1 MSLPGLFSNADTTT
15 TITTATTSPVVETIP
30 SGLTV
35 DRKTSSRHTSVTRN
49 ARDTLDCVATCA
61 TPSRLPPTILSAT
74 APAESMAGEDTE
86 AAHMGERS
94 GTHPEDSGMDAAHA
108 ETQGGNV
115 IGDSATPAL
124 AIDRDGVILQLQIKP
139 KDLHTR
145 KSPALPPLK
154 TGTTSTADS
163 ASASGLE
170 TLPAA
175 VTAAVTPSISTSPR
189 DVPCISNA
197 DKDWML
203 SAASK
208 SISNSLPQ
216 DSCTYGPNAEP
227 DPVYPSPTP
236 VSSPTDYFESQWT
249 LPPIPSF
256 TDIGLTF
263 DKARTNGASGLPKQ
277 TEAVAGID
285 HRRST
290 VMGVLSTS
298 RGPVFDKQIFT
309 PEIHPLQHGGHGQ
322 SDHKSTAQVVP
333 DIHPSVF
340 DSVVSDDNEA
350 YILWSTTRSA
360 GSTAVPSAPIDAT
373 HSNHSQLQSQTLSS
387 PEVSSSIVK
396 RWSAGEAFK
405 LREKGKRDS
414 LDNDLHRS
422 IEGISAEA
430 TSPKSRAARSGSDT
444 PPGTSPPSS
453 PTSSRPSDKLSSIAS
468 AMRSSGSAAA
478 SSSAK
483 SVTTSANVAGS
494 STSHQP
500 AAASEARVI
509 MAATVEKLVEKLTS
523 DIDYTFLTDFFLIF
537 RLFISPLALFK
548 LLMAR
553 FHWALT
559 EDTPQRQ
566 IVRVRTFVTMRH
578 WLLNYFEYDFME
590 SKVLRRTFIEN
601 LRSLAEHPI
610 VQSSVRDQRI
620 VKELRRL
627 FHLKRKVHC
636 REMAQRALEQP
647 PSSRQGDEPSHL
659 PGRYRSYDRPA
670 DGEFHKTS
678 KRSSLESGLT
688 LDKRHQHMSTREY
701 MDMDFEQRP
710 RTEDERS
717 SVDASTEQEPD
728 LYSMESQSEV
738 DIYPEDNDAGIHRAQ
753 DYDQELEDDDGD
765 TDDFDSEVESVD
777 GEQHPDGKGQLPS
790 PAFSAVS
797 STSHGTARCL
807 STNIPEVMPA
817 GCSKYL
823 HSPEASDHSPYHSQ
837 NQHHHHHHPHHRS
850 HTVPRS
856 SDSRNHQRPQSYAAP
871 SFDSSSSLALS
882 PPESPRPLEPY
893 MNPPP
898 RPFTSSEKKKT
909 WTQYMN
915 ATVEQLSKVKRA
927 FLLKSSSS
935 SIHDI
940 HLAAASASN
949 HSLVMGEPFNGRG
962 PHKDNPQD
970 FAASSNGNARDH
982 SLQQWHEDRVH
993 PGMSKLSRS
1002 MTMLDACEPPNSL
1015 MASSE
1020 GQRIPSKDRQRE
1032 TESYGWSSDEDED
1045 DDHWSDRAR
1054 NQAAEPVIS
1063 SVRSARSEHTKDMK
1077 TQHWRLEQPM
1087 VSSQLR
1093 LAGESGFIALDNGDQ
1108 GSNGV
1113 TNDKELVTARELL
1126 DQDRVAM
1133 SWDPHPSGQSLLM
1146 PTPVSRPLRRTA
1158 PKRDHRASWT
1168 TMSSTNSSVYGAII
1182 SQGHV
1187 PPSQAFKERGD
1198 AGNVDRFVERLFTGQ
1213 EQGVDADDRSTE
1225 SCSQRTAMR
1234 RRSVDVIHS
1243 SHSRRSSM
1251 QVTMGNVPEGAT
1263 EEEGARAATP
1273 RSSLKAPSPGMG
1285 TRRNHSLALHPHR
1298 QTMPIMHTHF
1308 HHHYLQHRQSLQ
1320 EYPPYRRHSTDIQSL
1335 SGWENGKLEGRRVS
1349 AGTVITSSVQEPLL
1363 EGAAYAA
1370 ALEETQRQLRILIG
1384 QENNPGSNSKDALK
1398 RTMSLKSPSSS
1409 HSQPHS
1415 LATMA
1420 ASPNPVSEDTPLSS
1434 PTTQTRSTSDSH
1446 LLHLSESEISPPP
1459 DAKSVARSNSTA
1471 KIGAGAGLGAAHRF
1485 QSPLFYP
1492 SHGAAHFSHQGHEN
1506 SYFQQRSPMNP
1517 RFQSIISHA
1526 RDFPRQP
1533 PSIVLR
1539 YRSEM
1544 IAQQLCLIEREF
1556 LNQIPWYELVNAGWR
1571 KKPTEATA
1579 DIATEEERD
1588 RQELDRSKDQDLL
1601 AMETILPLESRPSP
1615 SPEKRPWPLSRSQT
1629 ARTITQR
1636 FPQQSQTTDSPKVTQ
1651 LVDRF
1656 NLTCHWVTSEILKT
1670 TDLDLRVKVIEKFIR
1685 IAHTCFNH
1693 SNFSSLTQLM
1703 LGLQAHEVSRLNRT
1717 WARVRSQEMRV
1728 MQELVEYTSPF
1739 HNWKHLRNAMKNI
1752 ADEWGGAAGGGGSGG
1767 AAALSNE
1774 ATTSMPAASTPGGG
1788 TKQNQQQLTGSA
1800 VGTSLFS
1807 KMSISSSS
1815 KDKDKHGS
1823 PTMAHPRNH
1832 SHQHTSS
1839 FGKSSSH
1846 TAATTMSGHT
1856 KSLSGPVFPSLVST
1870 LSKDKDKQRERQHS
1884 LQSSPYQAPQDTDKA
1899 QPQQHR
1905 GSIPFLG
1912 VYLSDLLY
1920 NTELP
1925 SYVEPRTLPREMNLD
1940 SRTDPLPSPPQ
1951 SATSA
1956 DPVPLSYLHRA
1967 SSVQGQADMTM
1978 PTSSPWL
1985 VNLHKH
1991 RTIATIIKRILT
2003 FRTIATRYPFEK
2015 DPELYDLL
2023 MEMEA
2028 LEPVEMERMSEMCEE
2043 KISSALASPVFAK

>member
-1 MSLPGLFSNADTTT
+1 MDTARAEIQDSNVAKDCASLAQVF
-15 TITTATTSPVVETIP
+15 
-30 SGLTV
+30 
-35 DRKTSSRHTSVTRN
+35 
-49 ARDTLDCVATCA
+49 
-61 TPSRLPPTILSAT
+61 
-74 APAESMAGEDTE
+74 
-86 AAHMGERS
+86 
-94 GTHPEDSGMDAAHA
+94 
-108 ETQGGNV
+108 
-115 IGDSATPAL
+115 
-124 AIDRDGVILQLQIKP
+124 DRDGMVLQLQIAP
-139 KDLHTR
+139 RDVHTR
-145 KSPALPPLK
+145 KSPALPPLRTSAK
-154 TGTTSTADS
+154 STTDA
-163 ASASGLE
+163 ASALNLE
-170 TLPAA
+170 TLLVAGTAVAA
-175 VTAAVTPSISTSPR
+175 PSVSTSPR
-189 DVPCISNA
+189 DVPSHCTVDKNSISNA
-197 DKDWML
+197 T
-203 SAASK
+203 SK
-208 SISNSLPQ
+208 CSSNSVPQ
-216 DSCTYGPNAEP
+216 GSRSHIPSAEQ
-227 DPVYPSPTP
+227 DPAYPPPTP
-236 VSSPTDYFESQWT
+236 VSSPSDYFASQWT

-263 DKARTNGASGLPKQ
+263 DKARANGATGLAKQ
-277 TEAVAGID
+277 TETLTGAD
-285 HRRST
+285 QRPST
-290 VMGVLSTS
+290 VTEVSTTA
-298 RGPVFDKQIFT
+298 GEQVFDKQVFAS
-309 PEIHPLQHGGHGQ
+309 EIQSMQHGGYGLTSHENATQ
-322 SDHKSTAQVVP
+322 FVP

-340 DSVVSDDNEA
+340 DSVISDDNEA
-350 YILWSTTRSA
+350 YILWSTTRSTGNKA
-360 GSTAVPSAPIDAT
+360 EPSAPIDST
-373 HSNHSQLQSQTLSS
+373 QSSHGQHQLSS
-387 PEVSSSIVK
+387 LSSSEPSSSIVK

-414 LDNDLHRS
+414 LDNDVPRPS
-422 IEGISAEA
+422 DGIPVEA

-468 AMRSSGSAAA
+468 AMRSSSSTAA
-478 SSSAK
+478 SSSGK
-483 SVTTSANVAGS
+483 SSTANVSATGS
-494 STSHQP
+494 STSTQ
-500 AAASEARVI
+500 AGAASEARVI

-559 EDTPQRQ
+559 EDTPERQ

-610 VQSSVRDQRI
+610 IQSSVRDQRI

-647 PSSRQGDEPSHL
+647 AASRQGEESNHL
-659 PGRYRSYDRPA
+659 PGRYRGYDNPA
-670 DGEFHKTS
+670 YTEFSKTS
-678 KRSSLESGLT
+678 KRSSLEGGST
-688 LDKRHQHMSTREY
+688 LDRRYQHVSAREY
-701 MDMDFEQRP
+701 MDMDFERRP
-710 RTEDERS
+710 RTEDEKS
-717 SVDASTEQEPD
+717 SADASTEQEPD

-738 DIYPEDNDAGIHRAQ
+738 DIYQEDNDSVIHRAQ
-753 DYDQELEDDDGD
+753 DYDHQLEDNDGG
-765 TDDFDSEVESVD
+765 TDDFDSEDESVD
-777 GEQHPDGKGQLPS
+777 GDQHPDGKGQLPS

-807 STNIPEVMPA
+807 SANTPEVLPA

-837 NQHHHHHHPHHRS
+837 NQQHHHHHHHHRS
-850 HTVPRS
+850 HTMPRS
-856 SDSRNHQRPQSYAAP
+856 SDAKNYQRPFSYAAP
-871 SFDSSSSLALS
+871 SLDSSSSLALS

-909 WTQYMN
+909 WTQYMS

-927 FLLKSSSS
+927 FLPKSSSS
-935 SIHDI
+935 SIHDL
-940 HLAAASASN
+940 HLAAASTSD
-949 HSLVMGEPFNGRG
+949 HSLFVGEPFNGRG
-962 PHKDNPQD
+962 SFKDSPRD
-970 FAASSNGNARDH
+970 IAASASSRARDH

-1002 MTMLDACEPPNSL
+1002 MTMLDTCAPTGN
-1015 MASSE
+1015 MIVSSE
-1020 GQRIPSKDRQRE
+1020 GQRVPSEDRQRE
-1032 TESYGWSSDEDED
+1032 TESYGWSSDDDEED
-1045 DDHWSDRAR
+1045 DRWSERAR
-1054 NQAAEPVIS
+1054 AKGAEPTIS
-1063 SVRSARSEHTKDMK
+1063 TTARSARPEQTKDSK
-1077 TQHWRLEQPM
+1077 GLQHWQL
-1087 VSSQLR
+1087 SSQLR
-1093 LAGESGFIALDNGDQ
+1093 LAGESGYIALDNGDQ
-1108 GSNGV
+1108 GLSAPESSSV
-1113 TNDKELVTARELL
+1113 ANDKELVTARELL

-1146 PTPVSRPLRRTA
+1146 PTPVSRPLRRTT

-1168 TMSSTNSSVYGAII
+1168 TMSSTNSSVFGAII

-1187 PPSQAFKERGD
+1187 PPSQAFKDRGD
-1198 AGNVDRFVERLFTGQ
+1198 TGNVDRFVERLFTGQ
-1213 EQGVDADDRSTE
+1213 ESGVEADDRSTD
-1225 SCSQRTAMR
+1225 SCSQRLATR
-1234 RRSVDVIHS
+1234 RRSVDAIHA

-1251 QVTMGNVPEGAT
+1251 HVTMDNVPEGAL

-1335 SGWENGKLEGRRVS
+1335 GGWENGKLEGRRVS
-1349 AGTVITSSVQEPLL
+1349 AGTVLTSPVQEPLL

-1384 QENNPGSNSKDALK
+1384 QENNPASNNADALK
-1398 RTMSLKSPSSS
+1398 RTASLKSPSTS
-1409 HSQPHS
+1409 HSLPHS
-1415 LATMA
+1415 IATMA
-1420 ASPNPVSEDTPLSS
+1420 AGPDPTSDDTPLSS

-1446 LLHLSESEISPPP
+1446 LLHLSEQEISPPP
-1459 DAKSVARSNSTA
+1459 EAKSVARSHSTA
-1471 KIGAGAGLGAAHRF
+1471 KIGAGAGSGVAHRF

-1492 SHGAAHFSHQGHEN
+1492 SHGAYYSHQGLEN
-1506 SYFQQRSPMNP
+1506 SYIQQRSPMNP
-1517 RFQSIISHA
+1517 RFQNIISPT

-1544 IAQQLCLIEREF
+1544 IAQQLCLIEREL

-1571 KKPTEATA
+1571 KKSTEAAA
-1579 DIATEEERD
+1579 DTSAGEERD
-1588 RQELDRSKDQDLL
+1588 GQELDQSNDLETL
-1601 AMETILPLESRPSP
+1601 AMETILPLNKPTP
-1615 SPEKRPWPLSRSQT
+1615 LPLEKRPWPLSRSQT

-1670 TDLDLRVKVIEKFIR
+1670 TDLELRVKVIEKFIR

-1752 ADEWGGAAGGGGSGG
+1752 ADEWGGAAGAGG
-1767 AAALSNE
+1767 AAVPSNE
-1774 ATTSMPAASTPGGG
+1774 ASSSTVAVSTPGGG
-1788 TKQNQQQLTGSA
+1788 SRPPQTQQWVSGGA
-1800 VGTSLFS
+1800 VGASLFS
-1807 KMSISSSS
+1807 KMSISSSKE
-1815 KDKDKHGS
+1815 KDKEKHGS
-1823 PTMAHPRNH
+1823 STAIHPRNH

-1839 FGKSSSH
+1839 FGRSSSH
-1846 TAATTMSGHT
+1846 TVGSAISGHT
-1856 KSLSGPVFPSLVST
+1856 KSLSGPVFPSLVSS
-1870 LSKDKDKQRERQHS
+1870 LSKDKEKQRERQHS
-1884 LQSSPYQAPQDTDKA
+1884 LQSSPYQAPQDADKA
-1899 QPQQHR
+1899 QQQHR

-1912 VYLSDLLY
+1912 
-1920 NTELP
+1920 
-1925 SYVEPRTLPREMNLD
+1925 SYGH
-1940 SRTDPLPSPPQ
+1940 Q
-1951 SATSA
+1951 
-1956 DPVPLSYLHRA
+1956 
-1967 SSVQGQADMTM
+1967 
-1978 PTSSPWL
+1978 
-1985 VNLHKH
+1985 
-1991 RTIATIIKRILT
+1991 TIATIIKRILT